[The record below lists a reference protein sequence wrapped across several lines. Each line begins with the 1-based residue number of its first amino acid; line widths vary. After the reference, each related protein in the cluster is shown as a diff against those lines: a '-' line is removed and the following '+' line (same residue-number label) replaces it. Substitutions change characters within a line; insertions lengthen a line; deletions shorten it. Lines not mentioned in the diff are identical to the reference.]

1 MSGLDHL
8 EEIPK
13 TEISADVSSKKS
25 NIRAEELIEKGDNR
39 SSNGRYFDAIISY
52 NRALCIAEPNSQEL
66 GIAYAGRSRVYLK
79 MNLASKC
86 MENIKYATANK
97 YPEVMLK
104 DVKEHCQLIKKDL
117 SVVNQYDMLW
127 KFAKLANNPHPL
139 IPYITDCLAID
150 NDLFYNRKV
159 VTTRRLKP
167 GDIVAIEVI
176 KETSSIKIS
185 NN

>member
-25 NIRAEELIEKGDNR
+25 NQRAAELIEKGDNR
-39 SSNGRYFDAIISY
+39 FSNGRYFDALISY
-52 NRALCIAEPNSQEL
+52 NRALCIAEPQSKEL
-66 GIAYAGRSRVYLK
+66 GIAYAGRSRVYFK
-79 MNLASKC
+79 MDLASKC
-86 MENIKYATANK
+86 MENIEYAIANK

-104 DVKEHCQLIKKDL
+104 EVKEQCQLIENDL
-117 SVVNQYDMLW
+117 SLVNQYDLLW
-127 KFAKLANNPHPL
+127 KFAKLAYNRHPF
-139 IPYITDCLAID
+139 IPYITDCLTID

-167 GDIVAIEVI
+167 GDIVAIEV
-176 KETSSIKIS
+176 SSDNKIHEDI
-185 NN
+185 